1 MLSKGVYRQIVSH
14 VIEPELIKILHGN
27 TVRNRNWN
35 DFGIGIR
42 VHAASQSRLFLYTH
56 TFFIYI
62 YCMQLCVLYVW
73 FRLLPAATR
82 HKSSWHSANCHFIA
96 NSCGQQGYQRHRW
109 SCQLAIAVRDWLLVV
124 TLALNTNYDRP
135 WRPWTASILRPFG
148 SIGGC

>member
-1 MLSKGVYRQIVSH
+1 M
-14 VIEPELIKILHGN
+14 ILGLGLGFMRR
-27 TVRNRNWN
+27 RNN
-35 DFGIGIR
+35 DC
-42 VHAASQSRLFLYTH
+42 SYTH

-62 YCMQLCVLYVW
+62 YCMQLFLYVW
-73 FRLLPAATR
+73 LRLLPAATR

-148 SIGGC
+148 SIGGCYGAVNHTTNDCIVVQLEFENC